1 MRDSPRY
8 IRPSSPYAGKVLVGA
23 IPEGRRIPLGDQNR
37 LNRHRSRTTHNFPEY
52 NEKDRTGL
60 FYAQSWL
67 LTHMLMRGYIRQS
80 VR

>member
-1 MRDSPRY
+1 MTVESM
-8 IRPSSPYAGKVLVGA
+8 V
-23 IPEGRRIPLGDQNR
+23 RITQ
-37 LNRHRSRTTHNFPEY
+37 NFPEY

-60 FYAQSWL
+60 FYVQSWL